1 MRKSWIYT
9 MKKRP
14 VFQEDQVPQNEDSAT
29 QKQQV
34 LVRTKYKPS
43 LSDLLLLAVPGPD
56 SFAWLPKPVQ
66 CSPPRGSQ
74 LVSRPRSQ
82 LCSQQ
87 PRRCHMYSMCP
98 FSLQTSLLF
107 FFSKG
112 FLCLSH
118 SIQNE
123 LMSFKETVFV
133 SFTLVARSSLCLT
146 LGTKTSRVCVLKQA
160 CAVQGEGRTAG
171 EPATCRES
179 GCGLTGH
186 SQLFPRVLSSCNH
199 AGLEYLF

>member
-1 MRKSWIYT
+1 MTIWCQLGRRLLNTRKSWIYT

-29 QKQQV
+29 QKQLV
-34 LVRTKYKPS
+34 LVRTKYKSS
-43 LSDLLLLAVPGPD
+43 LSDFLLLAVPGPD

-82 LCSQQ
+82 LLSQQ
-87 PRRCHMYSMCP
+87 PLRCHMYRVCS

-123 LMSFKETVFV
+123 LMSFKETFFV
-133 SFTLVARSSLCLT
+133 SFTLVARSSVYLT
-146 LGTKTSRVCVLKQA
+146 LGTKTSRVCMLKQA
-160 CAVQGEGRTAG
+160 CARTGWGAHGRC
-171 EPATCRES
+171 EPRDLS
-179 GCGLTGH
+179 GV
-186 SQLFPRVLSSCNH
+186 RVWPDGS
-199 AGLEYLF
+199 